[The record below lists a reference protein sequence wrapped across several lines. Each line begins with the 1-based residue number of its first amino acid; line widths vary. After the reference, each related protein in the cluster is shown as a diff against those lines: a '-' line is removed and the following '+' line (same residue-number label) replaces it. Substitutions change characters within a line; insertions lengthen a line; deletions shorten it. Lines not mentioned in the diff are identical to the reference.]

1 VADTGI
7 GIPADRMAQLFQPFS
22 QADASISRRFGG
34 TGLGLAISRRLAE
47 AMGGSLTADSTGT
60 AGKGSTFHVVI
71 RAPEAE
77 AVGPAAVRIEEVPLA
92 GRVALVVDDN
102 ATNRRILA
110 AQLGRWGIT
119 ARATKSPK
127 EALRWIRG
135 GERFDMALLDLGMPE
150 MDGIALAEAIR
161 KAVPDGPRTVLV
173 SSFGP
178 QERRHEAV
186 DAYLSKPIRPSALH
200 DVLVTVLAERGPA
213 VPVPRRTSERSA
225 IDSELGKRFP
235 LRILLAEDNPVN
247 RKLALRL
254 LERMGY
260 AADVATNGVEAV
272 AAVATGGYDLVLMD
286 VQMPEM
292 DGLEATRRI
301 RADRADGEPRIVAM
315 TANALSEDREA
326 CLAAGMDDYLSKP
339 IRVEE
344 LAAALERSGE
354 AVTARA

>member
-1 VADTGI
+1 
-7 GIPADRMAQLFQPFS
+7 MAQLFQPFS

-47 AMGGSLTADSTGT
+47 AMGGSLSAESSGA
-60 AGKGSTFHVVI
+60 AGAGSTFHLVI
-71 RAPEAE
+71 RADEA
-77 AVGPAAVRIEEVPLA
+77 ATAAPAIVPIEEVPLN
-92 GRVALVVDDN
+92 GRVALIVDDS

-110 AQLGRWGIT
+110 AQLGRWGVVTEDT
-119 ARATKSPK
+119 ASAR
-127 EALRWIRG
+127 EALGWIRTG
-135 GERFDMALLDLGMPE
+135 RSYDVALLDLGMPE
-150 MDGIALAEAIR
+150 MDGVALAQAIR
-161 KAVPDGPRTVLV
+161 AATSDGPRIVLV

-178 QERRHEAV
+178 QERRHEAI
-186 DAYLSKPIRPSALH
+186 DAYLSKPVRPSALH
-200 DVLVTVLAERGPA
+200 DAVVTVLAERGPA
-213 VPVPRRTSERSA
+213 VPIPRRPSERST
-225 IDSELGKRFP
+225 IDSGLGARRP

-260 AADVATNGVEAV
+260 AADVAANGIEAV
-272 AAVATGGYDLVLMD
+272 EGADTGRYDLVLMD

-301 RADRADGEPRIVAM
+301 RAAHPDGRPRIVAM
-315 TANALSEDREA
+315 TANALSEDRDA

-354 AVTARA
+354 AVAGRA